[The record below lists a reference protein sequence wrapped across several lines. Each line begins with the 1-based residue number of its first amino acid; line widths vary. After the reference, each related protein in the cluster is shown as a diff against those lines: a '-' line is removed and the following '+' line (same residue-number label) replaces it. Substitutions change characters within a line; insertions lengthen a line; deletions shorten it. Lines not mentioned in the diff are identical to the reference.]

1 MARPSRSTTVLTAPS
16 ACGLGR
22 ERVEVAEHEL
32 LARVRDVEPG
42 VPGVARLLEQP
53 ARGVGR
59 DAELGDVERAVGVAQ
74 PERRRLALVQ
84 RGAERCADAGADES
98 DLEPIMYELV
108 TLPGLTTYNRQMA
121 VEVERTRDRERTRAE
136 ILDVATREFAE
147 HGFSGARVDEIAERT
162 RTTKRMLYYYFESK
176 EGLYTAVLERA
187 YARIRDAERD
197 VDVQHLDP
205 IAAIR
210 RLAELTFDHHE
221 AHPEFI
227 RLVSIENIH
236 RAEHMRAS
244 GRFADLNT
252 PALDLIGE
260 ILARGRAE
268 GVFRR
273 AAAPADVHMLI
284 SSFCVFRVA
293 NRHTWATLFDHDL
306 LDPAE
311 RERYKRMLG
320 DMVVSY
326 LTAS

>member
-1 MARPSRSTTVLTAPS
+1 
-16 ACGLGR
+16 
-22 ERVEVAEHEL
+22 
-32 LARVRDVEPG
+32 
-42 VPGVARLLEQP
+42 
-53 ARGVGR
+53 
-59 DAELGDVERAVGVAQ
+59 
-74 PERRRLALVQ
+74 
-84 RGAERCADAGADES
+84 
-98 DLEPIMYELV
+98 
-108 TLPGLTTYNRQMA
+108 MA
-121 VEVERTRDRERTRAE
+121 VQVERTRDRERTRAE

-260 ILARGRAE
+260 ILARGYAE

-273 AAAPADVHMLI
+273 AAGPADVHMLI

-311 RERYKRMLG
+311 RDRYKRMLG
-320 DMVVSY
+320 DVVVSY
-326 LTAS
+326 LTAA